1 MHDIEAT
8 PRSAVTESQL
18 GPRPHLPIP
27 QHFLAVE
34 YILAEDDLDVSE
46 YIPFRSRPLYDLVA
60 CWRLSALRAI
70 RRRRQLAFG
79 MLSVDRLSTD
89 SVWSNLLPE
98 LSCRIFR
105 LSSPAPG
112 ILAYADDLIFTSY
125 VD

>member
-1 MHDIEAT
+1 MHDLEAT
-8 PRSAVTESQL
+8 PRPALTESQL

-34 YILAEDDLDVSE
+34 YVLAEDDLDVSE

-70 RRRRQLAFG
+70 RRRRQLAFS

-89 SVWSNLLPE
+89 SVWSNLPE

-112 ILAYADDLIFTSY
+112 ILVYADDLIFTSY

>member
-1 MHDIEAT
+1 M
-8 PRSAVTESQL
+8 TESQL

-34 YILAEDDLDVSE
+34 YVLAEDDLDVSE

-112 ILAYADDLIFTSY
+112 ILVYTDDLILTSY
-125 VD
+125 AD

>member
-1 MHDIEAT
+1 MHDLEAT
-8 PRSAVTESQL
+8 PRPALTESQL

-34 YILAEDDLDVSE
+34 YVLAEDDIDVSE
-46 YIPFRSRPLYDLVA
+46 YIPFRSRPLYVLVA
-60 CWRLSALRAI
+60 CWRLSALRST
-70 RRRRQLAFG
+70 RRRRQLAFA
-79 MLSVDRLSTD
+79 MLSVDRLSTG

-105 LSSPAPG
+105 LSSSPPG
-112 ILAYADDLIFTSY
+112 ILVYTDDLIVTHN